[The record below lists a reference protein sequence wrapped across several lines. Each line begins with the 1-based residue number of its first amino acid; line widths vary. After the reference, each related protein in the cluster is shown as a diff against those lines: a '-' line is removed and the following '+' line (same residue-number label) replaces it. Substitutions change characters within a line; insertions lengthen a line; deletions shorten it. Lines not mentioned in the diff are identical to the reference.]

1 MGSPKWAIIEEANRW
16 GADLVVLGAHG
27 DGFLEGFVIGSIGHA
42 AILHARCSVEI
53 VRHRRAGSGRLGPPG
68 ARSGNKPLSDPRS
81 TKSHQTHEEY

>member
-27 DGFLEGFVIGSIGHA
+27 DGFLEGSVIGSIGHA

-53 VRHRRAGSGRLGPPG
+53 VRHRRAGSGRPRPQR
-68 ARSGNKPLSDPRS
+68 ARGGDQPLSGRRS